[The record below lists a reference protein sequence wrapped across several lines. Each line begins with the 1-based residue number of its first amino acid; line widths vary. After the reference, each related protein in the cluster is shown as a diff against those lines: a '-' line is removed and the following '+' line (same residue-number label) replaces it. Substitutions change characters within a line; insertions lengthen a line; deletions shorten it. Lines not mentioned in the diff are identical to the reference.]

1 MFQEYWSENGLFKSK
16 MIFLRLYRQFWQNQI
31 TNLGALV
38 QVGYTSH
45 VSLTYVRGV
54 L

>member
-1 MFQEYWSENGLFKSK
+1 MFQEYWSENGLFENK
-16 MIFLRLYRQFWQNQI
+16 MIFLSLNGQFLRNNI